1 MDKFAAR
8 LGISGVQLKSWN
20 DMESNYVQPGQMLKL
35 YRPVF
40 VQKHSGIRIEA
51 PLEPTMAPAKP
62 SAPKKTSAPTGKTK
76 PGGGPTALIQEERQT
91 PAEKQYQYHTVR
103 RNESLEDIARQYATS
118 VESLRKLNNLDSVKF
133 GARLKIREF

>member
-1 MDKFAAR
+1 
-8 LGISGVQLKSWN
+8 V
-20 DMESNYVQPGQMLKL
+20 Y
-35 YRPVF
+35 

-51 PLEPTMAPAKP
+51 PSATTISPSKPA
-62 SAPKKTSAPTGKTK
+62 APKKNNVPVGKSK
-76 PGGGPTALIQEERQT
+76 PGGSQTALLQEEQQAPR
-91 PAEKQYQYHTVR
+91 EKQYQYHTVR